1 MRTIVEEESTPIQVD
16 KVIYNKP
23 VPVIYNPTSGKKKD
37 IRDLIYERL
46 TIQQIEVKFFET
58 LRGMH
63 AWDLAEKEIDFSQYS
78 ALVAV
83 GGDGTLHEVIN
94 GMMMRQDG

>member
-1 MRTIVEEESTPIQVD
+1 M
-16 KVIYNKP
+16 
-23 VPVIYNPTSGKKKD
+23 IYNPTSGKKKD

-63 AWDLAEKEIDFSQYS
+63 AWDLAEQEIDFS
-78 ALVAV
+78 
-83 GGDGTLHEVIN
+83 
-94 GMMMRQDG
+94 

>member
-1 MRTIVEEESTPIQVD
+1 M
-16 KVIYNKP
+16 
-23 VPVIYNPTSGKKKD
+23 IYNPTSGKKKD

-63 AWDLAEKEIDFSQYS
+63 AWDLAEKEIDFS
-78 ALVAV
+78 
-83 GGDGTLHEVIN
+83 
-94 GMMMRQDG
+94 